1 VKLGIAGTIFSKFE
15 AFFAKASMRGGW
27 TAGSISLEFEGLFG
41 KWLGLTRSGPSVS
54 PIGRSR
60 TASDVASFPGL
71 LISQVSYVKDTTT
84 VEYKQFLACLLF
96 NLSTGPGRLAR
107 SRLREQERS
116 NQNTEASFVSI
127 GLIPTGI
134 DECNTKIIID
144 TIRDLDLFRVEN

>member
-1 VKLGIAGTIFSKFE
+1 VSEWAPLRRARGRARAATAAARGVAGHGRGRRQRCSYPAQVKLGIAGTIFSKFE

-71 LISQVSYVKDTTT
+71 LISQVSYVKD
-84 VEYKQFLACLLF
+84 Y
-96 NLSTGPGRLAR
+96 PP
-107 SRLREQERS
+107 ERKS
-116 NQNTEASFVSI
+116 
-127 GLIPTGI
+127 
-134 DECNTKIIID
+134 
-144 TIRDLDLFRVEN
+144 